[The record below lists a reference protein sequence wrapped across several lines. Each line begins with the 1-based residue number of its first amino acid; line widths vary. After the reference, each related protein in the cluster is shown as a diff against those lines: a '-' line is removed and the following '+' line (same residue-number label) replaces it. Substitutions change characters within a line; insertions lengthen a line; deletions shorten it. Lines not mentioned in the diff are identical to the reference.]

1 MPADSCIRIQKV
13 VLEIHFLFS
22 VLEEVLKKEKENPY
36 FPAIHAQTFYPS
48 HLKYS
53 MNCNN
58 LRKLTGITTY
68 LSEKSLTLV
77 WKCLHISTHLF
88 LISVSTSICV
98 KNLFATSSRASSGQ
112 AVNLET
118 DNAIKN
124 Y

>member
-22 VLEEVLKKEKENPY
+22 VLEEALKKEKESPY
-36 FPAIHAQTFYPS
+36 FSAIHAQTFYLS

-53 MNCNN
+53 MNCND
-58 LRKLTGITTY
+58 LHKLTSITTY
-68 LSEKSLTLV
+68 LSEISLTLV

-88 LISVSTSICV
+88 LSSVSTSVCV
-98 KNLFATSSRASSGQ
+98 KNLFATSSSASSGQ

-118 DNAIKN
+118 DIAIKN